1 MEREIK
7 IFLVQKGGFYYGKV
21 VYIRKCLPF
30 SNTRRGIGMEWDS
43 QKIHKESQKN
53 TQIYTHTTHNLITA
67 HTDTLKPTYTDWLY
81 NYLSIHI

>member
-1 MEREIK
+1 MYFVKLILKKVRKSWAMEREIK

-53 TQIYTHTTHNLITA
+53 TQIYTHTTNKGA
-67 HTDTLKPTYTDWLY
+67 PHT
-81 NYLSIHI
+81 I